1 MKIRRRLAW
10 YGAGVTAVGLIVF
23 GGLILTIA
31 RGGVIDTQDAALD
44 TLIAQ
49 AVANLE
55 AGDDPDAALAF
66 LEQAGL
72 ESPYLEVLAEDGTL
86 LAHTAPQSEEPFRVP
101 AAVVVEAQVLG
112 ESTLEFER
120 SGRLHVRPWSSSSRS
135 GVVAGVATPESVEVE
150 LVPVRA
156 LVFASAILT
165 LIAATVVSWLVS
177 GRALRPLRDLAAT
190 TDDIGSTGDLTRR
203 LPPVD
208 TDDEVGA
215 LTRSFNA
222 MLDEIQASRG
232 RLAEN
237 LEGQRRFIADASH
250 ELRSPLTTIRS
261 NAGFLSERPDATDTD
276 RSEAIEDI
284 RAEAD
289 RMSTLVDNLLML
301 ARSDAGQELR
311 TVPVDLTEL
320 ALNAARRAQRIG
332 MDVAAES
339 AGPAV
344 TVGDPEALERVV
356 WILVDNAT
364 KHGAAP
370 VLIRTNDD
378 GSRVQLSV
386 SDSGLGI
393 PQEHLS
399 QVFER
404 FHRADEARSPS
415 GSGLGLSIARDIVLR
430 HGGMLTATN
439 QPSGGATFTAEIDR
453 A

>member
-44 TLIAQ
+44 TLVAQ

-55 AGDDPDAALAF
+55 AGDDPAAAVAF
-66 LEQAGL
+66 LEQAEL
-72 ESPYLEVLAEDGTL
+72 ESPYLEVLADDGSL
-86 LAHTAPQSEEPFRVP
+86 LAHTAPESVAPFRVP
-101 AAVVVEAQVLG
+101 AAVLVEAIELG
-112 ESTLEFER
+112 ESTLVFER
-120 SGRLHVRPWSSSSRS
+120 NGRVQVRPWTSSTRT

-156 LVFASAILT
+156 LVFGSAILT

-203 LPPVD
+203 LPAVD
-208 TDDEVGA
+208 ADDEVGT

-222 MLDEIQASRG
+222 MLDEIEASRG
-232 RLAEN
+232 RLADS

-261 NAGFLSERPDATDTD
+261 NAGFLSERPDAADKD
-276 RSEAIEDI
+276 RTEAIDDI

-289 RMSTLVDNLLML
+289 RMATLVDNLLML

-311 TVPVDLTEL
+311 SVPVDLTEI
-320 ALNAARRAQRIG
+320 ALDAARRAQRLG
-332 MDVAAES
+332 YDVTAEI
-339 AGPAV
+339 AEPAV
-344 TVGDPEALERVV
+344 TLGDPEALDRVV

-364 KHGAAP
+364 KHGATP
-370 VLIRTNDD
+370 VSIRTKDD
-378 GSRVQLSV
+378 GTRVQLAV
-386 SDSGLGI
+386 SDSGGGI
-393 PQEHLS
+393 PQEHLG

-404 FHRADEARSPS
+404 FHRADDARSPS

-439 QPSGGATFTAEIDR
+439 RPTGGAVFSADFDR

>member
-1 MKIRRRLAW
+1 
-10 YGAGVTAVGLIVF
+10 
-23 GGLILTIA
+23 
-31 RGGVIDTQDAALD
+31 
-44 TLIAQ
+44 
-49 AVANLE
+49 
-55 AGDDPDAALAF
+55 
-66 LEQAGL
+66 
-72 ESPYLEVLAEDGTL
+72 
-86 LAHTAPQSEEPFRVP
+86 
-101 AAVVVEAQVLG
+101 
-112 ESTLEFER
+112 
-120 SGRLHVRPWSSSSRS
+120 
-135 GVVAGVATPESVEVE
+135 
-150 LVPVRA
+150 
-156 LVFASAILT
+156 
-165 LIAATVVSWLVS
+165 
-177 GRALRPLRDLAAT
+177 
-190 TDDIGSTGDLTRR
+190 
-203 LPPVD
+203 
-208 TDDEVGA
+208 
-215 LTRSFNA
+215 
-222 MLDEIQASRG
+222 
-232 RLAEN
+232 
-237 LEGQRRFIADASH
+237 
-250 ELRSPLTTIRS
+250 
-261 NAGFLSERPDATDTD
+261 
-276 RSEAIEDI
+276 
-284 RAEAD
+284 
-289 RMSTLVDNLLML
+289 MSTLVDNLLML